1 MKSRIKKRALGII
14 ALAVILVISLVLALY
29 SVAVFSPVTFS
40 ADDVSA
46 VIQGDGSAGVDV
58 YISGDGVTRGE
69 DGKYSI
75 PKNTDVEITVV
86 NNTTVSNSLKVSDG
100 NKELKPTDDTS
111 SANFIKVN
119 SGTTDLKIEVSA
131 SLSTERGKSLS
142 YAYEI
147 SSQDEL
153 LALSKILASTDSD
166 VPGNAETFAN
176 HLALFGLEGEGWF
189 DEDGNYINTNTSAVT
204 DAVSSAR
211 DSLSSA
217 YFVLT
222 DDIMLNAGTD
232 ESQAASFESGYFG
245 IGSRRSG
252 TPFAGVFDFNGHAV
266 TMNMVISEAS
276 ANNFSSAY
284 GTQSN
289 GTQSKQKILSVG
301 FFNFIQGNGT
311 NACAIIGADV
321 RGTMAISAKIESSDN
336 FDYRLYAGGVAGTIG
351 DKVVLDGVTSSASLT
366 VTASHSQQDQGISV
380 YAGGVFGFSSADI
393 NYWSDVSYNG
403 NYSEVS
409 VTNSSN
415 KTANDTIVGGLAGV
429 IQNAYVNGFTANL
442 RGANILADSVNRGS
456 ALAGGLA
463 GVAYVTDNI
472 SNAEALSKACDIS
485 IENIDISAADS
496 TISAIA
502 AAKGSSVTV
511 NPDNIIENRYFGVA
525 IAGGMLGTAYA
536 ASPNTTGGLS
546 IYITGITFNSVQ
558 GAAGGLDVRSGLSGS
573 DSVGA
578 SFAGGVFG
586 YVMQG
591 ELGKITYAPH
601 SDSISGGK
609 TIFYCDVAVNS
620 SQSGTGPVYA
630 GGIFGY
636 NAFSFTGDDPI
647 TFNLLAEGKSIEVSA
662 EQTETAGSNATSKTL
677 YDVSAGFFASKLQA
691 GYSLKNFTFNVG
703 QGTVTASRAVGSVAV
718 GDISA
723 GAIAGKAEGSGNA
736 NAVIEG
742 VTVNLTK
749 SSVNALGYSFDSL
762 HGEIVDNKV
771 QGKEG
776 NNVYAGG
783 VLGYA
788 KNYNNNGTACL
799 KNISVNY
806 SGRPSNGYAVRGIQN
821 AETGDG
827 DYCTEG
833 YAGGMFGMLEGCSAS
848 DLTVNGSS
856 PAETLVYLNAT
867 NDPNTACIGGLIGA
881 TRLLYNNAQNYNI
894 SNCVV
899 NNVHVA
905 GRAYVSWQNGITY
918 DLYAGGAVGVLGTA
932 VAGRVVTAT
941 NITVE
946 DCNIESVGEEYMLT
960 YAGGVFGGVWYQ
972 DSIHVEN
979 CISRNN
985 NVLASSA
992 SHHTFAGGL
1001 SAQVQGSNG
1010 SSYIIDSFVLDTS
1023 VKAITYANNADAYA
1037 AGICSRVYVSPKIE
1051 HCVSNAVVS
1060 AEGGTSYMAGIGI
1073 CFSKDLALT
1082 SNDQNRNNYFIAAN
1096 VKAGAIT
1103 AATAFINN
1111 ADSGYNNYAL
1121 SLIGSNANNV
1131 QPSASNE
1138 LSFESGRHGKLYSS
1152 SSNIRYNDQENND
1165 NSVDGESYNDAY
1177 IKFRVKIVGDSV
1189 ILDED
1194 GDDLYV
1200 KQNGNNTG
1208 TSYAQLFVKTGTDYE
1223 LLCSYPVTVIPASSA
1238 EWLTVTTPDYND
1250 AEGNNADVNGDNSHN
1265 YSHQSTDLYL
1275 YAQTYSIDSISKY
1288 GYEKDR
1294 SEKICDVPSNV
1305 SSFNVKITGNLNRNP
1320 NTKPFIYLRGGSS
1333 DSSPQVG
1340 GEYEIQD
1347 DGLFTHEWNNLN
1359 YNGTLY
1365 LNFQHDD
1372 FAGSTLKLENIN
1384 VTITYK
1390 ATSGGDINYT
1400 YFQIYAG
1407 EDPAAQGGKL
1417 QNVLL
1422 STTNVYSPSVYMA
1435 ENNLIGYNVAA
1446 NAANADSIKALVNGA
1461 TAANLSDALEYFN
1474 ITQSPDGKSIA
1485 LSPVLGKTDGAA
1497 LILQY
1502 DLLDGTR
1509 EIIVIE
1515 VVPNAIT
1522 GITVKPAADTP
1533 ARAVGNDDNDNTVY
1547 YYSPGDK
1554 VRLEAEL
1561 EQRFEYNLLIV
1572 DVKYSGGSGVT
1583 NDITVR
1589 TNGTIEIGTGASGT
1603 FTVICTSIADKG
1615 KTGSITIEVV
1625 NNIDV
1630 VPCTMQGA
1638 VFTPAANNNA
1648 VEGQP
1653 YTFYLDPNPGYGLN
1667 PTVTLRLY
1675 NKNGGNDAPIGNYT
1689 LNFKEE
1695 HTGNQNGTVTFGDY
1709 TASYVY
1715 DELTGMYTITLPAGL
1730 FGKNVDRI
1738 EVDAGFSK
1746 VYSIMFDLG
1755 EGASFTQDGGSRYFI
1770 YQVKNGESINGALL
1784 DKINAAFCSEFGLEE
1799 TDNAIY
1805 EQANSIRSG
1814 FVFKGFYPT
1823 NSASSERAYG
1833 TEFLSR
1839 IDSGNDQVRGAMNY
1853 YARWNYTVDLYAPAG
1868 ITIKSALN
1876 AALVSTEQTAGGI
1889 IPIDT
1894 EHGFSF
1900 TVSQNYVG
1908 IPRVKVY
1915 SGGVELQLTQT
1926 KQVDGTIVYTVA
1938 DPLQIKDKLV
1948 VYIYG
1953 DNISLAAGET
1963 DEADSFGGALALRR
1977 DGIFTVRYV
1986 INHSQGATALGER
1999 VKFTFSQELPA
2010 GTAVRLF
2017 YQVNGSPVSVGEYV
2031 LKKSAASSF
2040 GGSDFTALTGS
2051 PNMFEYSGNVVSEVY
2066 YLVITLPNNTNNFSG
2081 DKLTVSVE
2089 TQSTTGKQPV
2099 NYYTD
2104 PVTGEAQQTYA
2115 EPVEQQSG
2123 SISAEV
2129 TLYDA
2134 VTRSGQFAGNTLT
2147 YNKAEDTDTDA
2158 PADIRHQDKFYVWR
2172 ITGTDITISDKSVE
2186 TVDTDTATYVII
2198 GNAQVTGSTVTVGGT
2213 DISVELLEVANPQYP
2228 AAGTV
2233 IWSNS
2238 QNGG

>member
-29 SVAVFSPVTFS
+29 SAAVFSPVTFS

-58 YISGDGVTRGE
+58 YISGDGVTRDE
-69 DGKYSI
+69 NGKYSI
-75 PKNTDVEITVV
+75 PQNTDVEITVV
-86 NNTTVSNSLKVSDG
+86 NNTTVSNSLKVTDENG
-100 NKELKPTDDTS
+100 NELLPLGTSSASGTS

-119 SGTTDLKIEVSA
+119 SGNTSSLNIEVSA

-166 VPGNAETFAN
+166 VPVNAEIFAN
-176 HLALFGLEGEGWF
+176 HLALFGLEEEGWF
-189 DEDGNYINTNTSAVT
+189 DEDGNYVNTDTFAVST
-204 DAVSSAR
+204 AVSSAR

-232 ESQAASFESGYFG
+232 ESQEASFESGYFG

-276 ANNFSSAY
+276 ASNFSSAY
-284 GTQSN
+284 GSQSN
-289 GTQSKQKILSVG
+289 QKILSVG
-301 FFNFIQGNGT
+301 FFNFIQGDGI

-321 RGTMAISAKIESSDN
+321 RGTMAISAEIKDISSPDN
-336 FDYRLYAGGVAGTIG
+336 DDYRLYAGGVAGTIG

-472 SNAEALSKACDIS
+472 SNAEALSQACDVS

-502 AAKGSSVTV
+502 AAKGGSVAV
-511 NPDNIIENRYFGVA
+511 NPDKIIENRAFGVA
-525 IAGGMLGTAYA
+525 IAGGMLGTAH
-536 ASPNTTGGLS
+536 ASSSNTSGGLS

-591 ELGKITYAPH
+591 ELGKITYTPH
-601 SDSISGGK
+601 LDSVSGGK
-609 TIFYCDVAVNS
+609 TIFHCDVAVNS

-636 NAFSFTGDDPI
+636 NAFSFTDDAQRI

-662 EQTETAGSNATSKTL
+662 EQTETAGINASKTL

-736 NAVIEG
+736 DAVIEG

-749 SSVNALGYSFDSL
+749 SSVNALGYSFDSNY
-762 HGEIVDNKV
+762 GQNI
-771 QGKEG
+771 QG

-788 KNYNNNGTACL
+788 KNYNNGTACL

-821 AETGDG
+821 AVTGNG

-848 DLTVNGSS
+848 GLTVNGSS

-881 TRLLYNNAQNYNI
+881 TRLLDNQSIPY
-894 SNCVV
+894 SLTDCTVKG
-899 NNVHVA
+899 VHVA
-905 GRAYVSWQNGITY
+905 GRAYYGSVQSGDTY
-918 DLYAGGAVGVLGTA
+918 DLYTGGAVGVFGTA
-932 VAGRVVTAT
+932 RNEVYNVTAT

-946 DCNIESVGEEYMLT
+946 DCNIESVGEEFMLT
-960 YAGGVFGGVWYQ
+960 YAGGVFGGVWYKN
-972 DSIHVEN
+972 SIHVEN

-992 SHHTFAGGL
+992 SYNTYSGGIVGL
-1001 SAQVQGSNG
+1001 IQSNTT
-1010 SSYIIDSFVLDTS
+1010 YLKTAYVLDTT
-1023 VKAITYANNADAYA
+1023 VKAITYSSSRTAYA
-1037 AGICSRVYVSPKIE
+1037 AGISPKIYNSSYVAN
-1051 HCVSNAVVS
+1051 CVSNASVS
-1060 AEGGTSYMAGIGI
+1060 AEGVKTNVAGIGI
-1073 CFSKDLALT
+1073 CANGNSPNN
-1082 SNDQNRNNYFIAAN
+1082 SNNYFIAAN

-1103 AATAFINN
+1103 AAKAFND
-1111 ADSGYNNYAL
+1111 DSGSDNYAIA
-1121 SLIGSNANNV
+1121 LIGSNANNV

-1152 SSNIRYNDQENND
+1152 SSNIRYNDKENDD
-1165 NSVDGESYNDAY
+1165 NSVDGESYNDGY

-1189 ILDED
+1189 ILDEA

-1200 KQNGNNTG
+1200 EQNGNNTG

-1223 LLCSYPVTVIPASSA
+1223 LLCSYPVTVTPASSA
-1238 EWLTVTTPDYND
+1238 EKLTVTTPDNND
-1250 AEGNNADVNGDNSHN
+1250 EEVNDGNSHN
-1265 YSHQSTDLYL
+1265 YTTASSSAETYNV
-1275 YAQTYSIDSISKY
+1275 YQTAKLNDITQGVGNWTIDNFITIPNNIRGIVEKIEVSIDVSFS
-1288 GYEKDR
+1288 
-1294 SEKICDVPSNV
+1294 SNP
-1305 SSFNVKITGNLNRNP
+1305 TW
-1320 NTKPFIYLRGGSS
+1320 GGDLS
-1333 DSSPQVG
+1333 
-1340 GEYEIQD
+1340 
-1347 DGLFTHEWNNLN
+1347 L
-1359 YNGTLY
+1359 
-1365 LNFQHDD
+1365 
-1372 FAGSTLKLENIN
+1372 GSTTIEDINSGQTCEFIIYNPTAESYSLNWDHGYSTRSMYLTNIK
-1384 VTITYK
+1384 VEYTIEKT
-1390 ATSGGDINYT
+1390 GDINYT

-1435 ENNLIGYNVAA
+1435 ENNLIGFIGDGNVAEG
-1446 NAANADSIKALVNGA
+1446 NIKALINGA
-1461 TAANLSDALEYFN
+1461 MAANLSDALEYFN
-1474 ITQSPDGKSIA
+1474 ITQSPNGNSIA

-1502 DLLDGTR
+1502 DLSDGTR

-1533 ARAVGNDDNDNTVY
+1533 ARAVVNDDNDNTVY

-1572 DVKYSGGSGVT
+1572 DVKYSGGSGVAG

-1589 TNGTIEIGTGASGT
+1589 TNGTIEIGTEARGT

-1615 KTGSITIEVV
+1615 KTGSITINVV
-1625 NNIDV
+1625 KNIDV
-1630 VPCTMQGA
+1630 VPRNMQGT

-1648 VEGQP
+1648 VEWQP

-1667 PTVTLRLY
+1667 PTVTLSV
-1675 NKNGGNDAPIGNYT
+1675 NKTDGTSVEHI

-1695 HTGNQNGTVTFGDY
+1695 HTGITDGTVPFDGY
-1709 TASYVY
+1709 MASYVY
-1715 DELTGMYTITLPAGL
+1715 DELTGMYTVTLPKEL
-1730 FGKNVDRI
+1730 FGENVDYI
-1738 EVDAGFSK
+1738 AVDAEFTK

-1770 YQVKNGESINGALL
+1770 YQVKNGKTINSTLL
-1784 DKINAAFCSEFGLEE
+1784 DEINTAFCSEFGLGV
-1799 TDNAIY
+1799 TGNAIY
-1805 EQANSIRSG
+1805 EQANKTRSG

-1839 IDSGNDQVRGAMNY
+1839 IESGSDQVRGAMNY

-1876 AALVSTEQTAGGI
+1876 AALVSMEPTAGGI

-1915 SGGVELQLTQT
+1915 SGSVELQLTQA

-1938 DPLQIKDKLV
+1938 DPLQITDRLI

-1963 DEADSFGGALALRR
+1963 DEADSFGGALALRE

-1986 INHSQGATALGER
+1986 INHSQGATALGKGVE
-1999 VKFTFSQELPA
+1999 FTFSQSLPA

-2031 LKKSAASSF
+2031 PKSAVDLF
-2040 GGSDFTALTGS
+2040 GGDNFTALTGS

-2066 YLVITLPNNTNNFSG
+2066 YLVITLPNNKNNFSS

-2089 TQSTTGKQPV
+2089 MQPTTGTTPV
-2099 NYYTD
+2099 NYYTA

-2115 EPVEQQSG
+2115 EPVRQQNG
-2123 SISAEV
+2123 VISAEV

-2134 VTRSGQFAGNTLT
+2134 VIRSGQWNGTTLT
-2147 YNKAEDTDTDA
+2147 YEAKDTATNA

-2172 ITGTDITISDKSVE
+2172 ITGTNITVSGTNVE
-2186 TVDTDTATYVII
+2186 KVDTDTATYVII
-2198 GNAQVTGSTVTVGGT
+2198 GNAQVKILTVTVGGAT
-2213 DISVELLEVANPQYP
+2213 SIELLEVANPQYP

-2233 IWSNS
+2233 IWSN
-2238 QNGG
+2238 

>member
-40 ADDVSA
+40 ADDVRA

-58 YISGDGVTRGE
+58 YISGDGVTRNE
-69 DGKYSI
+69 DGNYSI
-75 PKNTDVEITVV
+75 PQDTDVEITVV
-86 NNTTVSNSLKVSDG
+86 NNTTVSNSIKVIG
-100 NKELKPTDDTS
+100 ENGKELQPIGTA

-119 SGTTDLKIEVSA
+119 SGNTDLNIEVSA

-153 LALSKILASTDSD
+153 LALSKILASKNDDISA
-166 VPGNAETFAN
+166 GSAQTFAN
-176 HLALFGLEGEGWF
+176 HLALFGLEEEEWF
-189 DEDGNYINTNTSAVT
+189 DEGGNYVNTDPSAVT
-204 DAVSSAR
+204 AAVSSAR

-232 ESQAASFESGYFG
+232 ERQEASFESGYFG

-276 ANNFSSAY
+276 ASNFSSAY
-284 GTQSN
+284 GSQSDQN
-289 GTQSKQKILSVG
+289 TTQSKQKILSVG
-301 FFNFIQGNGT
+301 FFNFIQGDGN

-321 RGTMAISAKIESSDN
+321 RGTMAISAEIKEINSSDDT
-336 FDYRLYAGGVAGTIG
+336 DYRLYAGGVAGTIG

-409 VTNSSN
+409 VINSSN

-463 GVAYVTDNI
+463 GVAYVTDSI
-472 SNAEALSKACDIS
+472 SNAEALSQACDVS
-485 IENIDISAADS
+485 IKNIDISAADS

-502 AAKGSSVTV
+502 AAKGNNNVTV

-536 ASPNTTGGLS
+536 SSSNTSGELS

-591 ELGKITYAPH
+591 DLGKITYTPH
-601 SDSISGGK
+601 LDSVSGGK
-609 TIFYCDVAVNS
+609 TIFHCDVAVNS

-636 NAFSFTGDDPI
+636 NAFSFTDEGKPI

-662 EQTETAGSNATSKTL
+662 EQTETAGSNANKTL

-736 NAVIEG
+736 NAVIDG

-749 SSVNALGYSFDSL
+749 SSVNALGYSFDSDY
-762 HGEIVDNKV
+762 G
-771 QGKEG
+771 GSEG

-881 TRLLYNNAQNYNI
+881 TRLFNNQPIPY
-894 SNCVV
+894 SLTDCTVKG
-899 NNVHVA
+899 VHVA
-905 GRAYVSWQNGITY
+905 GRAYYGSVQNGDTY
-918 DLYAGGAVGVLGTA
+918 DLYTGGAVGVFGTA
-932 VAGRVVTAT
+932 ENEVYNVTAT

-960 YAGGVFGGVWYQ
+960 YAGGVFGGVWYKN
-972 DSIHVEN
+972 SIHVQN

-992 SHHTFAGGL
+992 SYNTYSGGIVGL
-1001 SAQVQGSNG
+1001 IQSDNTYLKTA
-1010 SSYIIDSFVLDTS
+1010 YVLDTT
-1023 VKAITYANNADAYA
+1023 VKAITYSSSSTAYS
-1037 AGICSRVYVSPKIE
+1037 AGISPKIYNSSYVAN
-1051 HCVSNAVVS
+1051 CVSNASVS
-1060 AEGGTSYMAGIGI
+1060 AEGANTNVAGIGI
-1073 CFSKDLALT
+1073 CANGNS
-1082 SNDQNRNNYFIAAN
+1082 SNNSNNYFIAAN

-1103 AATAFINN
+1103 AAKAFSNGNIGS
-1111 ADSGYNNYAL
+1111 DNYAIA
-1121 SLIGSNANNV
+1121 LIGSNKNNV
-1131 QPSASNE
+1131 NSASNS
-1138 LSFESGRHGKLYSS
+1138 LGFSSGTYGNLYSDAS
-1152 SSNIRYNDQENND
+1152 GIDYDDISQSDNAVTGKSYNVDLYFKAQIVG
-1165 NSVDGESYNDAY
+1165 NSVTLTNDSDNL
-1177 IKFRVKIVGDSV
+1177 KVTSTG
-1189 ILDED
+1189 
-1194 GDDLYV
+1194 
-1200 KQNGNNTG
+1200 TPG
-1208 TSYAQLFVKTGTDYE
+1208 TSYAQLFVKTGTNDGQDVYE
-1223 LLCSYPVTVIPASSA
+1223 LLCSYPVTVTPASSA
-1238 EWLTVTTPDYND
+1238 EGLTVTTPDYND
-1250 AEGNNADVNGDNSHN
+1250 AKVNGDNSHN

-1275 YAQTYSIDSISKY
+1275 YAQTYSIDAITKQNS
-1288 GYEKDR
+1288 GTR
-1294 SEKICDVPSNV
+1294 SVSRYIDNVPSNV
-1305 SSFNVKITGNLNRNP
+1305 SSFSVSITGKLNRDP
-1320 NTKPFIYLRGGSS
+1320 STKPFIYLRKDDS
-1333 DSSPQVG
+1333 DSIEPVG
-1340 GEYEIQD
+1340 SEYKIQND
-1347 DGLFTHEWNNLN
+1347 NTFTHIWNVSN
-1359 YNGTLY
+1359 YTGALY
-1365 LNFQHDD
+1365 LNYKHDTYVID
-1372 FAGSTLKLENIN
+1372 ELTFEIIN
-1384 VTITYK
+1384 LTITYK
-1390 ATSGGDINYT
+1390 ATSDGDINYT

-1502 DLLDGTR
+1502 DLSDKR

-1589 TNGTIEIGTGASGT
+1589 TNGTIEIKAGASGT
-1603 FTVICTSIADKG
+1603 FTVICTSIADKS

-1667 PTVTLRLY
+1667 PTVTLCVY
-1675 NKNGGNDAPIGNYT
+1675 KTDDTSVEHT
-1689 LNFKEE
+1689 LNFDEE
-1695 HTGNQNGTVTFGDY
+1695 HTGNKNGTVTFGGY

-1715 DELTGMYTITLPAGL
+1715 DELTGMYTITLPKEL
-1730 FGKNVDRI
+1730 FGEDVNYI
-1738 EVDAGFSK
+1738 EVDAEFTK

-1770 YQVKNGESINGALL
+1770 YQVKNGETIDSTLL
-1784 DKINAAFCSEFGLEE
+1784 GKINDAFRSEFGLGG
-1799 TDNAIY
+1799 TGNAIY

-1814 FVFKGFYPT
+1814 FVFNGFYPT

-1839 IDSGNDQVRGAMNY
+1839 IDSGSDQVRGAMNY
-1853 YARWNYTVDLYAPAG
+1853 YARWNYTVELYAPAG

-1963 DEADSFGGALALRR
+1963 DEADSFGGDLALRR

-1986 INHSQGATALGER
+1986 INHSQDATALGKDVE
-1999 VKFTFSQELPA
+1999 FTFSQLLPV

-2017 YQVNGSPVSVGEYV
+2017 YQVNESPVSVGEYV
-2031 LKKSAASSF
+2031 LKNNAASSF
-2040 GGSDFTALTGS
+2040 SGSNFTALTGS

-2066 YLVITLPNNTNNFSG
+2066 YLVITLPNNKDNFSG
-2081 DKLTVSVE
+2081 DKLTVSVK
-2089 TQSTTGKQPV
+2089 TQSTTGEAV
-2099 NYYTD
+2099 NYYTES
-2104 PVTGEAQQTYA
+2104 VTGEAQQTYA

-2129 TLYDA
+2129 TLYGA
-2134 VTRSGQFAGNTLT
+2134 VIRSGEITGNTLT
-2147 YNKAEDTDTDA
+2147 YNKAEDKAEDTDTDA

-2172 ITGTDITISDKSVE
+2172 ITGTDVNVSDTNVE
-2186 TVDTDTATYVII
+2186 TVTTDTAIYVII
-2198 GNAQVTGSTVTVGGT
+2198 GNAQVTGLTVTVDGT
-2213 DISVELLEVANPQYP
+2213 ATYIELLEVANPQYP

-2238 QNGG
+2238 

>member
-58 YISGDGVTRGE
+58 YISGDGVTRDE

-100 NKELKPTDDTS
+100 NKELKPTDGTS

-189 DEDGNYINTNTSAVT
+189 DEDGKYINTNTSAVT

-232 ESQAASFESGYFG
+232 KSQEASFESGYFG

-284 GTQSN
+284 GTQSD

-301 FFNFIQGNGT
+301 FFNFIQGDGI

-463 GVAYVTDNI
+463 GVAYVTDSI
-472 SNAEALSKACDIS
+472 SNAEALSQGCDVS

-502 AAKGSSVTV
+502 AAKGGSVTV
-511 NPDNIIENRYFGVA
+511 DPDKIIESRAFGVA

-536 ASPNTTGGLS
+536 SSPNTSGGLS

-609 TIFYCDVAVNS
+609 TIFHCDVAVSS

-636 NAFSFTGDDPI
+636 NAFSFTDEGKPI

-662 EQTETAGSNATSKTL
+662 EQTETAGSNASKTL

-736 NAVIEG
+736 NAVMDG

-749 SSVNALGYSFDSL
+749 SSVNALGYSFDSDY
-762 HGEIVDNKV
+762 G
-771 QGKEG
+771 GSEG

-788 KNYNNNGTACL
+788 KNYNNYGTACL

-848 DLTVNGSS
+848 GLTVNGSS

-905 GRAYVSWQNGITY
+905 GRAYVSKPNGILY
-918 DLYAGGAVGVLGTA
+918 DLYAGGAVGVLGTT
-932 VAGRVVTAT
+932 VAGSVVTAT

-960 YAGGVFGGVWYQ
+960 YAGGVFGGVWYK

-992 SHHTFAGGL
+992 SYHTFAGGL
-1001 SAQVQGSNG
+1001 SAQVQGSKG

-1023 VKAITYANNADAYA
+1023 VKAITYANNANAYA

-1073 CFSKDLALT
+1073 CFSENLELT

-1103 AATAFINN
+1103 AATAFND
-1111 ADSGYNNYAL
+1111 DSGSDNYAIA
-1121 SLIGSNANNV
+1121 LIGSNQNNV

-1165 NSVDGESYNDAY
+1165 NSVDGESYNDRH

-1189 ILDED
+1189 ILDEA

-1200 KQNGNNTG
+1200 GQNGNNTG

-1238 EWLTVTTPDYND
+1238 ENLTVTTPDYND
-1250 AEGNNADVNGDNSHN
+1250 EVNGDNSHN

-1275 YAQTYSIDSISKY
+1275 YAQTYSIDAITKQNS
-1288 GYEKDR
+1288 GTR
-1294 SEKICDVPSNV
+1294 SVSRYIDNVPQNV
-1305 SSFNVKITGNLNRNP
+1305 SSFSVSITGKLNRNP
-1320 NTKPFIYLRGGSS
+1320 STKPVIYLSVGDFATS
-1333 DSSPQVG
+1333 QEEG
-1340 GEYEIQD
+1340 GEYKIQNENT
-1347 DGLFTHEWNNLN
+1347 FTNTWNVSNHS
-1359 YNGTLY
+1359 GALY
-1365 LNFQHDD
+1365 LNYKHDTYVID
-1372 FAGSTLKLENIN
+1372 ELTFEIIN
-1384 VTITYK
+1384 LTITYR
-1390 ATSGGDINYT
+1390 ATTGGDINYT

-1407 EDPAAQGGKL
+1407 EDPAAPGGKL

-1435 ENNLIGYNVAA
+1435 ESNLIGYNVAA
-1446 NAANADSIKALVNGA
+1446 NEGNIKTLINGA

-1474 ITQSPDGKSIA
+1474 ITQSQNGKSIA

-1502 DLLDGTR
+1502 DLSDKR

-1695 HTGNQNGTVTFGDY
+1695 HTGNKNGTVTFEGY

-1738 EVDAGFSK
+1738 EVDAEFPK

-1770 YQVKNGESINGALL
+1770 YQVKNGETIDSTLL
-1784 DKINAAFCSEFGLEE
+1784 GKINDAFRSEFGLGG
-1799 TDNAIY
+1799 TGNAIY
-1805 EQANSIRSG
+1805 EQANNIRSG
-1814 FVFKGFYPT
+1814 FVFNGFYPT

-1839 IDSGNDQVRGAMNY
+1839 IDSGSDQVRGAMNY
-1853 YARWNYTVDLYAPAG
+1853 YARWNYTVELYAPAG

-1900 TVSQNYVG
+1900 TVSENYVG

-1915 SGGVELQLTQT
+1915 SGGVELRLTQA

-1938 DPLQIKDKLV
+1938 DPLQITDRLV

-1986 INHSQGATALGER
+1986 INHSQDATALGEG

-2031 LKKSAASSF
+2031 LKNNAASSF
-2040 GGSDFTALTGS
+2040 GGSNFTALTGS

-2066 YLVITLPNNTNNFSG
+2066 YLVITLPNNKNNFSG

-2115 EPVEQQSG
+2115 EPAEQQDG
-2123 SISAEV
+2123 VISAEV

-2134 VTRSGQFAGNTLT
+2134 VIRSGQLNGTTLT
-2147 YNKAEDTDTDA
+2147 YNVQNTGTDA

-2172 ITGTDITISDKSVE
+2172 ITGTDVNVPGTNVE
-2186 TVDTDTATYVII
+2186 TVVTDTATYVII
-2198 GNAQVTGSTVTVGGT
+2198 GNAQVTGLTVTVGGT